1 MEKYQ
6 TLEKLKLD
14 RNDYDNNFYN
24 ISDKFFIPKRLEKF
38 FNFQNVKEDDKE
50 AKELIIDN
58 CFKNIAGSILN
69 QINILVGQKI
79 IHYLNLSKNKEEF
92 INFVGQNR
100 YENLRLAIYEE
111 IKFRLISN
119 SFPETQNVI
128 NILPNSLNKNGISR
142 DFSGL
147 ENYLCPVSAAL
158 IINSGWNRL
167 ELPNLDK
174 LLTYYDLINN
184 IINNLKEKDIQIL
197 EKIKVLNETDLIY
210 KSKLQNNENNIK
222 QNILKLETL
231 KNTVES
237 ISLSLKANTTAD
249 AETLAKF
256 NALQKELNELISNEL
271 NSLNLKINN
280 FNESNKKQYEEVNK
294 LVNENIKSIE
304 KINHFNNE
312 KFNNDWNKTF
322 NNEDLYFLNS
332 GLFYK
337 GNAGVENDSIYIG
350 RDVND
355 DNTVFCVG
363 SSNINNINDFINDK
377 DTYDLLKKVNENERK
392 FNSLSNEINLI
403 KTSINTVKASKEE
416 FDKLKVKDEL
426 IIKFISLLISNN
438 LKNLD
443 LDFIKSNYIEDIS
456 SKDQPSKYKPGDII
470 EFNNKKIFL
479 ISSQQKTRV
488 DTDSSG
494 NEIGDKTY
502 YYEWKY
508 YELN

>member
-38 FNFQNVKEDDKE
+38 FNFQNIKEDDKQ

-210 KSKLQNNENNIK
+210 KSKLQDNENNIK
-222 QNILKLETL
+222 QNI
-231 KNTVES
+231 
-237 ISLSLKANTTAD
+237 
-249 AETLAKF
+249 TLAKF

-280 FNESNKKQYEEVNK
+280 FNETNKKQYEELNK
-294 LVNENIKSIE
+294 LVNENIKNIE

-322 NNEDLYFLNS
+322 NSEDLYFLNS

-337 GNAGVENDSIYIG
+337 GDSGVENDSIYIG
-350 RDVND
+350 RDINN

-363 SSNINNINDFINDK
+363 SSSVNNINDFMNDK
-377 DTYDLLKKVNENERK
+377 DTYDLLKKINENESK
-392 FNSLSNEINLI
+392 FNLLSNEINLI

-426 IIKFISLLISNN
+426 IIKFISLLIS
-438 LKNLD
+438 KNLEKLN

-456 SKDQPSKYKPGDII
+456 SKNQPSKYKPGDII

-479 ISSQQKTRV
+479 ISNEQKERV

>member
-38 FNFQNVKEDDKE
+38 FNFQNIKEDDKE

-210 KSKLQNNENNIK
+210 KSKLQDNENNIK

-237 ISLSLKANTTAD
+237 ISL
-249 AETLAKF
+249 
-256 NALQKELNELISNEL
+256 
-271 NSLNLKINN
+271 
-280 FNESNKKQYEEVNK
+280 
-294 LVNENIKSIE
+294 
-304 KINHFNNE
+304 
-312 KFNNDWNKTF
+312 
-322 NNEDLYFLNS
+322 
-332 GLFYK
+332 
-337 GNAGVENDSIYIG
+337 
-350 RDVND
+350 
-355 DNTVFCVG
+355 
-363 SSNINNINDFINDK
+363 
-377 DTYDLLKKVNENERK
+377 
-392 FNSLSNEINLI
+392 
-403 KTSINTVKASKEE
+403 
-416 FDKLKVKDEL
+416 
-426 IIKFISLLISNN
+426 
-438 LKNLD
+438 
-443 LDFIKSNYIEDIS
+443 
-456 SKDQPSKYKPGDII
+456 
-470 EFNNKKIFL
+470 
-479 ISSQQKTRV
+479 
-488 DTDSSG
+488 
-494 NEIGDKTY
+494 
-502 YYEWKY
+502 
-508 YELN
+508 

>member
-1 MEKYQ
+1 MW
-6 TLEKLKLD
+6 
-14 RNDYDNNFYN
+14 FY
-24 ISDKFFIPKRLEKF
+24 L
-38 FNFQNVKEDDKE
+38 
-50 AKELIIDN
+50 
-58 CFKNIAGSILN
+58 
-69 QINILVGQKI
+69 
-79 IHYLNLSKNKEEF
+79 
-92 INFVGQNR
+92 
-100 YENLRLAIYEE
+100 
-111 IKFRLISN
+111 
-119 SFPETQNVI
+119 
-128 NILPNSLNKNGISR
+128 
-142 DFSGL
+142 
-147 ENYLCPVSAAL
+147 
-158 IINSGWNRL
+158 
-167 ELPNLDK
+167 

-210 KSKLQNNENNIK
+210 KSKLQDNENNIK

-271 NSLNLKINN
+271 NLLNLKINN
-280 FNESNKKQYEEVNK
+280 FNESNKKQYEELNK
-294 LVNENIKSIE
+294 LVNENIKNIE

-322 NNEDLYFLNS
+322 DSEDLYFLNS

-337 GNAGVENDSIYIG
+337 GDSGVENDSIYIG
-350 RDVND
+350 RDINN
-355 DNTVFCVG
+355 DNTVFYIG
-363 SSNINNINDFINDK
+363 SSRINNINDFINDK
-377 DTYDLLKKVNENERK
+377 DTYDLLKKINENESK

-426 IIKFISLLISNN
+426 IIKFISLLIS
-438 LKNLD
+438 KNLEKLN

-456 SKDQPSKYKPGDII
+456 SKNQPSKYKPGDII

-479 ISSQQKTRV
+479 ISNEQKERV